1 VEPVIVEF
9 PLRGEWNAYNTPG
22 HVIPSHGTD
31 LLGQTYAF
39 DFIQRDWDFPKSIR
53 LSTKPRLQTLFLGAR
68 LQECMAWS
76 KPYYAPFSGEIAE
89 ARDGVV
95 ERDPVHIVRDLL
107 FAVKSS
113 VNMSK
118 FEKAERN
125 SDLQY
130 LLGNFIILKGDNVFA
145 MFAHSR
151 KDSICV
157 SVGERVAV
165 GQKLAEVGHSGNST
179 GPHLHFQLM
188 DGPNLLTAKGI
199 PCCFREYELYE
210 GDQWRKISEGI
221 PTRTDRVRLR
231 DA

>member
-1 VEPVIVEF
+1 MQPVVVEL

-31 LLGQTYAF
+31 LLGQTYAY
-39 DFIQRDWDFPKSIR
+39 DFIQRDWSVPTSIR
-53 LSTKPRLQTLFLGAR
+53 LSTKPRLHTLLFGEH

-76 KPYYAPFSGEIAE
+76 KPYYAPFSGEIVE
-89 ARDGVV
+89 AKDGVA

-107 FAVKSS
+107 FVMKSG
-113 VNMSK
+113 VNISK
-118 FEKAERN
+118 FKKAECN

-130 LLGNFIILKGDNVFA
+130 LLGNYIILKGENAFA

-151 KDSICV
+151 IGSICV
-157 SVGERVAV
+157 NAGENVVV

-210 GDQWRKISEGI
+210 NGLWRKVSDGI
-221 PTRTDRVRLR
+221 PTRKDRVRLL

>member
-1 VEPVIVEF
+1 MEPVVVEL

-22 HVIPSHGTD
+22 HVIPSHDTD
-31 LLGQTYAF
+31 LPGQTYAY
-39 DFIQRDWDFPKSIR
+39 DFIQRDWNSPKSIR
-53 LSTKPRLQTLFLGAR
+53 LSTKPRLQALLFGER

-76 KPYYAPFSGEIAE
+76 KPYYAPFSGEIVE
-89 ARDGVV
+89 ARDGVA

-107 FAVKSS
+107 FVIKSG
-113 VNMSK
+113 VNISK
-118 FEKAERN
+118 FKKAECN

-130 LLGNFIILKGDNVFA
+130 LLGNYIILRGDNAFA

-151 KDSICV
+151 TGSICV
-157 SVGERVAV
+157 GAGERVAV

-188 DGPNLLTAKGI
+188 DGPDLLTAKGM

-210 GDQWRKISEGI
+210 NGLWRKISDGI
-221 PTRTDRVRLR
+221 PTRTDHVRLR